1 MSFFKHFLLFF
12 SILLVL
18 TLVDFFYL
26 GQPLTGIDDANIFMQ
41 YARNLAHGHG
51 FVFHPGGEK
60 VEGFTS
66 LLWVVVC
73 SIFYLVSAHPEL
85 LITAFLLLIT
95 SLTVTM
101 VYLEL
106 RKDIELL
113 ETGIFLRYFL
123 FAFSAFL
130 VCIGPSFVVWSVLS
144 GMENGLWNFLFLGS
158 VIFLLRYYRKGFLH
172 RTEKAGL
179 VTFGCLMLLTRPEG
193 LAWGLVFIVLL
204 FVAAKRYRNNY
215 LFPFVYLAVLGT
227 TVILLTFFRIRYFG
241 YPLPNTYYAK
251 VSHDRIYNLKEGLS
265 YLTGFLTNF
274 NALITLFFSVL
285 IAGSWMGIKNF
296 SLFRDSQEA
305 AHSKNRFRLRVIIVT
320 LVIGIGLFLPLL
332 TGGDHFGGY
341 RFYQSLLLLFA
352 WGFPTLLYIYRTVP
366 QERTGRK
373 ILTLATF
380 ILLPLILVGIGDLY
394 NLKNIPQTRM
404 NFEFALAA
412 EGRNTADGLN
422 GFWEK
427 EKPSVGVVAVGGFA
441 LNYQGETIDLM
452 GLNNI
457 IMGHSPGNRVGVK
470 NHAAFN
476 KDIFYQLDA
485 DLLMP
490 KLVADE
496 SAARN
501 RYTELRST
509 DNFDN
514 KAMKNIFND
523 SLFHQHYQPVMISR
537 SGKNVFAFSNK
548 RQLEKMKIEGVEVKD
563 LGGEWSI
570 GNGPIGNSQ

>member
-12 SILLVL
+12 SLLLLL

-66 LLWVVVC
+66 LLWVIIC
-73 SIFYLVSAHPEL
+73 SVFYLVSAQPEL

-95 SLTVTM
+95 SVTVTM
-101 VYLEL
+101 VYREL
-106 RKDIELL
+106 WKDIELL
-113 ETGIFLRYFL
+113 ESGIFRRYFL
-123 FAFSAFL
+123 LAFSAFL
-130 VCIGPSFVVWSVLS
+130 ICIGPSFVVWSVLS

-158 VIFLLRYYRKGFLH
+158 VILILRYYRNGFLNQ
-172 RTEKAGL
+172 TEKAGL

-193 LAWGLVFIVLL
+193 LAWGMVFIVLL
-204 FVAAKRYRNNY
+204 FVAARRYRNNY
-215 LFPFVYLAVLGT
+215 LFPFFYLAALGA

-251 VSHDRIYNLKEGLS
+251 VSHDRIYNLKEGLR

-274 NALITLFFSVL
+274 NALITFFFSVL
-285 IAGSWMGIKNF
+285 IAGTLMQIKKIT
-296 SLFRDSQEA
+296 LFRDNREA
-305 AHSKNRFRLRVIIVT
+305 VHNKSRFGMRVIIVT
-320 LVIGIGLFLPLL
+320 LVICIGIFLPLL

-352 WGFPTLLYIYRTVP
+352 WGFPTLLDIYRTVP

-373 ILTLATF
+373 IVNLATF
-380 ILLPLILVGIGDLY
+380 ILLPLLLVGFGDLY

-422 GFWEK
+422 EIWGND
-427 EKPSVGVVAVGGFA
+427 KPSVGVVAVGGFA

-485 DLLMP
+485 DLLLP

-501 RYTELRST
+501 RYAELRST

-537 SGKNVFAFSNK
+537 SGKHVFAFSNNK
-548 RQLEKMKIEGVEVKD
+548 QLEKMKKENLEVMELD
-563 LGGEWSI
+563 GQWLLLDW
-570 GNGPIGNSQ
+570 